1 MLLEIEKKK
10 SNKLI
15 FFSETTR
22 IDWSES
28 LVQAEQAEPE
38 KQRKYSYEEI
48 NQELGISGNTGTITK

>member
-1 MLLEIEKKK
+1 MLLKIEKKK

-38 KQRKYSYEEI
+38 KQRKYCYEEI
-48 NQELGISGNTGTITK
+48 DQELGISGNTGTITK